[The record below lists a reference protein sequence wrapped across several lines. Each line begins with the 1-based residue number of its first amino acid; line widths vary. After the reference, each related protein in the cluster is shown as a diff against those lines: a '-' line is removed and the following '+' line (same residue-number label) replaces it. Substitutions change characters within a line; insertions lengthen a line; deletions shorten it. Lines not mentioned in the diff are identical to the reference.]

1 MLKNRRLRKN
11 EDNVIINL
19 LVIMDPRRTSKASTS
34 PYKVKPMGP
43 SELFEMYL
51 KSQNGKTIKTA
62 PPSGVAGSSVGSTP
76 DSKVSHP
83 KP

>member
-1 MLKNRRLRKN
+1 MLRKRRLRKN
-11 EDNVIINL
+11 EDNVIINS
-19 LVIMDPRRTSKASTS
+19 LVIMDHRKTSKASTS

-51 KSQNGKTIKTA
+51 KSQNGKTVKTA
-62 PPSGVAGSSVGSTP
+62 PPSGVVGSTVGSTP
-76 DSKVSHP
+76 DSKVSPP